1 MAPLTVDDDAPNE
14 SEASLERPGAGHGQ
28 SEPFL
33 ERLLGR
39 FRQRGRGKSRDAAR
53 DAQHVSEL
61 CHALLSE
68 RGEVSGA
75 RRAAEVLEAY
85 RSLDAAGLELVF
97 DRLVEE
103 FSADPAQIRL
113 ACDAYQADPSQVNL
127 VRLRTAAE
135 SPRQELFR
143 RFNMTAGA
151 TGVLVDFREQLL
163 KTLAGH
169 PERVGIDADLI
180 HLFRS
185 WFNRGFL
192 VLRRIDWRTSALVLE
207 RLVEHEA
214 VHQVQGWRDLRRRL
228 AADRRCYA
236 FFHPALPD
244 EPLIFIEIALTTG
257 IATRV
262 QPLLD
267 PDAPVIDPARTD
279 SAIFYSI
286 TNCQAGLRGVS
297 FGNLLIKQVVED
309 LGREFPRLRTFAT
322 LSPIPGFV
330 RWLASGDGAV
340 RPKISSA
347 VERLV
352 AGSEREDPIDFDV
365 LGESVRDEIKRW
377 CAHYLLHAR
386 HGSEPYDPVAR
397 FHLTN
402 GARLERLNWMGDTSP
417 SGIKRSL
424 GLMVNYVYR
433 LDELEKNHEAYATQ
447 HQIVASAEFRRLAA
461 PARRDAQALRKL
473 SRSRTSG

>member
-1 MAPLTVDDDAPNE
+1 V
-14 SEASLERPGAGHGQ
+14 Q

-39 FRQRGRGKSRDAAR
+39 FRPRSRSSRDPAR
-53 DAQHVSEL
+53 DAEHVSEL
-61 CHALLSE
+61 CHALVSE

-75 RRAAEVLEAY
+75 RRAAEVLAAY
-85 RSLDAAGLELVF
+85 RTLETAGLELFF

-103 FSADPAQIRL
+103 FSPDPAQIRL
-113 ACDAYQADPSQVNL
+113 ACDAYQADPSQGNL
-127 VRLRTAAE
+127 VRLRAAAE

-143 RFNMTAGA
+143 RFNMAPGA
-151 TGVLVDFREQLL
+151 TAILVDLRKQLL
-163 KTLAGH
+163 RTLAGH

-257 IATRV
+257 IAARV

-267 PDAPVIDPARTD
+267 PDAPVVDPARAD

-330 RWLASGDGAV
+330 RWLASEDGPE
-340 RPKISSA
+340 RPNISSA

-352 AGSEREDPIDFDV
+352 AGNERGDAVEFEA
-365 LGESVRDEIKRW
+365 LAETARDEIKRL

-386 HGSEPYDPVAR
+386 HGDEPYDPVAR

-402 GARLERLNWMGDTSP
+402 GARLERLNWMADTSP

-424 GLMVNYVYR
+424 GLMANYVYR
-433 LDELEKNHEAYATQ
+433 LDQLEKNHEAYAAQ
-447 HQIVASAEFRRLAA
+447 HQIVASAECRRLAA
-461 PARRDAQALRKL
+461 PAGRDAHALRKVP
-473 SRSRTSG
+473 RSRTSG